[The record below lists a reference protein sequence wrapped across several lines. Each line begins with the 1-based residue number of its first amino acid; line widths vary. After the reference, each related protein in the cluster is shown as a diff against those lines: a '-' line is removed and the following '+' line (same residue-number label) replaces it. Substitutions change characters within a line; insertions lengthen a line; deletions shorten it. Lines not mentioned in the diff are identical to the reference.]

1 MGAIPEQLHVLPRA
15 SWPSESI
22 GAGSTL
28 HGDRGQWLPRQHG
41 QRHWHR
47 AIQSNATGAKGKHAG
62 RELQGKASTAPAYG
76 CGLASWMFGQRR
88 SVANLIPT
96 FGFQRWGV
104 PRRWGTALPNLQQ
117 GLSTTWMWLVA
128 ENGHDLSPF
137 VLCISLTYCNVANPL
152 WKKTTTQQLAP
163 PFTLPHF
170 LEEQLMFLAA
180 INTHK
185 AKRTK
190 VQF

>member
-15 SWPSESI
+15 SWPSEFI

-28 HGDRGQWLPRQHG
+28 HGDRGQWLPRQPG
-41 QRHWHR
+41 QRQWHR
-47 AIQSNATGAKGKHAG
+47 TIQSNAAGAKGKHAG

-76 CGLASWMFGQRR
+76 CSLASWMFGQRR

-96 FGFQRWGV
+96 FGFRRWGV
-104 PRRWGTALPNLQQ
+104 PRRWGTALPSVQQ
-117 GLSTTWMWLVA
+117 GLSTHSDWL
-128 ENGHDLSPF
+128 ENGHGLSPF
-137 VLCISLTYCNVANPL
+137 VLCISLTYPNVANPL

-163 PFTLPHF
+163 PFTPPHS
-170 LEEQLMFLAA
+170 LEEQQR
-180 INTHK
+180 NVVSCDQYSQ